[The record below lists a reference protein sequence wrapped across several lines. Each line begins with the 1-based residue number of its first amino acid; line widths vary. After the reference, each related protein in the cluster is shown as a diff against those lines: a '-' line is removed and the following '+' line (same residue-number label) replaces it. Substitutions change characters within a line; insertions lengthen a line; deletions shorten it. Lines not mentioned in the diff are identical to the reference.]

1 MIVYLDT
8 SVVLR
13 VLFREADP
21 IPEWGKWDKAY
32 SSRLLRIEAFRTFDR
47 LRLAGSLTD
56 QEVAQLA
63 TEIQLVYDTLF
74 VVPLDDTILQRAA
87 ESFPTTIG
95 TLDAIHLST
104 ALAVRSMEAVDALMT
119 HDEQLATA
127 AQSLGFDVLGF
138 ERRNRGKRK
147 INRKGRGAR

>member
-21 IPEWGKWDKAY
+21 FPGWGKWDKAY

-47 LRLAGSLTD
+47 MRLAGTLTD
-56 QEVAQLA
+56 REAAQLA
-63 TEIQLVYDTLF
+63 KEIQIVYGTLF
-74 VVPLDDTILQRAA
+74 VMPLDDSILRRAG
-87 ESFPTTIG
+87 ESFPTAIG

-104 ALAVRSMEAVDALMT
+104 ALAVRAFEMVDALVT
-119 HDEQLATA
+119 HDEQLAIA
-127 AQSLGFDVLGF
+127 AECLGF
-138 ERRNRGKRK
+138 EVLGVGKRGRGKLPTR
-147 INRKGRGAR
+147 RTSR